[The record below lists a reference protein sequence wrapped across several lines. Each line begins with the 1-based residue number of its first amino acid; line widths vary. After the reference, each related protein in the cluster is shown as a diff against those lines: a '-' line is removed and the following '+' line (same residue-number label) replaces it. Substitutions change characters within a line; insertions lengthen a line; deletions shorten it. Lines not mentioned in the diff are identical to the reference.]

1 MIGLGA
7 IGGML
12 AYLLIAVP
20 AGAIFD
26 ALAFKATIPTIWR
39 GLTLPLARLGVPNI
53 LFGIVVSALL
63 GALVATMRLG
73 IGNAVLL
80 LLAGLLF
87 GLVVRTGIAL
97 GLIRPLLGGAL
108 QLDFSLLLWS
118 KILLLNGLWGI
129 GVAAFLLMTTRR

>member
-1 MIGLGA
+1 VIGLGA
-7 IGGML
+7 IGGVL
-12 AYLLIAVP
+12 AYLLTAVP
-20 AGAIFD
+20 AIFD

-108 QLDFSLLLWS
+108 QLDFPCSS
-118 KILLLNGLWGI
+118 GPKSCC
-129 GVAAFLLMTTRR
+129 